1 MRKHFAFVAVM
12 VTLTACGGADDTPD
26 DQAAFDT
33 ATPPAAVQPDAT
45 TQMGDAEVAHVAV
58 TANTLD
64 IEGGQLAKDKAENA
78 EVKQFAERMIT
89 DHTSANNE
97 ANALAQR
104 VSLSPA
110 DNQTSQQ
117 MKADHE
123 RAKTELQSKSGAEF
137 DRAYIQHEITMHQ
150 NVLNALDQ
158 TLIPNAQNA
167 ELKALLQKIRPVI
180 ENHLQTAQ
188 QIQTR
193 LGSAS
198 TTTR

>member
-1 MRKHFAFVAVM
+1 MFVAVM

-26 DQAAFDT
+26 DQAAVDT

-45 TQMGDAEVAHVAV
+45 SQMGDAEVAHVAV

-137 DRAYIQHEITMHQ
+137 DRAYIQHEVTMHQ

-158 TLIPNAQNA
+158 TLIPNAQNP

-180 ENHLQTAQ
+180 ENHLQMAQ

-198 TTTR
+198 TITR